1 MSAQDPTPSAPL
13 HPRDYLI
20 LLALTEGPRHGYR
33 VLKEIEDITKGEVR
47 FDPANLYRSLKKLMR
62 HGLVEEV
69 DQPDP
74 RADDGRRRYFAL
86 TDTGHHAVRAE
97 AARMAHLARV
107 ARDRNLLPGSSP
119 R

>member
-1 MSAQDPTPSAPL
+1 MTAYDPIPTTPL

-33 VLKEIEDITKGEVR
+33 VLKEIEDITRGEVR

-69 DQPDP
+69 DHPDTG
-74 RADDGRRRYFAL
+74 ADDDRRRYFGL
-86 TDTGHHAVRAE
+86 TDIGLEAARVE

-107 ARDRNLLPGSSP
+107 ARDRNLLPGGSA